1 MKRKEWIKQ
10 YQSLKQ
16 ELLLSQEKRNNI
28 LTSNAVSTIVSATI
42 FGMNEAFE
50 GNDLI
55 SCCSIF
61 NMILLLSND
70 IWIWT
75 ENQKWNEDCKV
86 FMKKKKK

>member
-28 LTSNAVSTIVSATI
+28 LTANAVSTIVSATI
-42 FGMNEAFE
+42 LGMNEAFE

-61 NMILLLSND
+61 NMIFLLSND
-70 IWIWT
+70 I
-75 ENQKWNEDCKV
+75 
-86 FMKKKKK
+86 

>member
-28 LTSNAVSTIVSATI
+28 LTANAVSTIVSATI
-42 FGMNEAFE
+42 LGMNEAFE

-61 NMILLLSND
+61 NMIFLLSND

-75 ENQKWNEDCKV
+75 ENRKWNGPGWLIHLK
-86 FMKKKKK
+86 